1 MPGITIKNIP
11 DDLYQ
16 RLVETARTQHRS
28 LAKEIVVALERHVGK
43 PTQDKRALLERIR
56 TVRERY
62 QPTISDAD
70 IESWKNLGRHDRGR
84 YEPPPA
90 PAHAPCRPS

>member
-16 RLVETARTQHRS
+16 RLVETARAQHRS

-43 PTQDKRALLERIR
+43 PKQDKQALLERIR

-62 QPTISDAD
+62 QPTISDED
-70 IESWKNLGRHDRGR
+70 IEGWKNLGR
-84 YEPPPA
+84 P
-90 PAHAPCRPS
+90 